1 MGHRN
6 IVIFNRKVIT
16 NLQVKSDS
24 YPEGFGGKKGEGG
37 VVIGLAASKSCP
49 IAGKTY
55 SRTETEVDFA
65 QADRGVMSWVGLVDV
80 EGSLTQLTWVPN
92 QMKA

>member
-1 MGHRN
+1 MGHTN

-24 YPEGFGGKKGEGG
+24 HPEGFGGKKGESG

-55 SRTETEVDFA
+55 SRAETEVDFA
-65 QADRGVMSWVGLVDV
+65 QTDRGVISRIGLADV
-80 EGSLTQLTWVPN
+80 EGSLAQLTWVPN